1 MREARAVSEE
11 RRQYSRI
18 SFASP
23 AQLLLGKRALEVQV
37 LDLSLKGALLHLPD
51 AADLAM
57 GEAADLDLPLDE
69 MGNRIR
75 MQTTVAHLEGRQA
88 GLVCQIID
96 IDSVTHLRRLVEL
109 NLGNADL
116 LQRELAVLLAG

>member
-1 MREARAVSEE
+1 VSEE

>member
-1 MREARAVSEE
+1 VSEE

-23 AQLLLGKRALEVQV
+23 AQLLLGKRAFEVQV
-37 LDLSLKGALLHLPD
+37 LDLSLKGA
-51 AADLAM
+51 
-57 GEAADLDLPLDE
+57 
-69 MGNRIR
+69 
-75 MQTTVAHLEGRQA
+75 
-88 GLVCQIID
+88 
-96 IDSVTHLRRLVEL
+96 L

>member
-1 MREARAVSEE
+1 MRETRAVSEE

-23 AQLLLGKRALEVQV
+23 AQLLLVKRTLEVQV
-37 LDLSLKGALLHLPD
+37 LDLSLKGALLHLPA

-75 MQTTVAHLEGRQA
+75 MQATVAHLEGRQA
-88 GLVCQIID
+88 GLACRIID

-109 NLGNADL
+109 NLGDAEL
-116 LQRELAVLLAG
+116 LQRELAVLLAE